1 MEEMLE
7 FNDRLMENS
16 ENTELLE
23 MYKQAY
29 ETALKNGANDIAE
42 FYKEK
47 LENFDKNLEAADGND
62 IRDMYKQAY
71 ETALKDGA
79 NDMAEFY
86 KHKLNPE
93 SEISFGSRSVDMS
106 SDDAKRY
113 HKLEQE
119 YEKASKTYKSS
130 VKNDNMELTYSKN
143 NEKIMEKARNEMEK
157 IENKYR

>member
-7 FNDRLMENS
+7 FIKGSVENS
-16 ENTELLE
+16 ENMELHE
-23 MYKQAY
+23 MYKEAY
-29 ETALKNGANDIAE
+29 EMALKNGANDMAQ

-47 LENFDKNLEAADGND
+47 LENFENSSEVAEDYG
-62 IRDMYKQAY
+62 IQGMYKEAY

-86 KHKLNPE
+86 KHKLN
-93 SEISFGSRSVDMS
+93 SGTEISFGSRSVDMS

-113 HKLEQE
+113 NKLEQE
-119 YEKASKTYKSS
+119 YEKASKTYKNS
-130 VKNDNMELTYSKN
+130 VKNDDMELTYSKN
-143 NEKIMEKARNEMEK
+143 NEKIMEKTRSEMEK

>member
-7 FNDRLMENS
+7 FNNGLMENS
-16 ENTELLE
+16 ENTELL
-23 MYKQAY
+23 
-29 ETALKNGANDIAE
+29 G
-42 FYKEK
+42 
-47 LENFDKNLEAADGND
+47 
-62 IRDMYKQAY
+62 MYKQAY

-86 KHKLNPE
+86 KHKLNSG

-113 HKLEQE
+113 NKLEQE
-119 YEKASKTYKSS
+119 YEKASKTYKNS
-130 VKNDNMELTYSKN
+130 VKNDDMELTYSKN
-143 NEKIMEKARNEMEK
+143 NEKIMEKTRSEMEK

>member
-7 FNDRLMENS
+7 FNNGLMENS
-16 ENTELLE
+16 ENTELLG

-29 ETALKNGANDIAE
+29 ATALKNGANDIAE

-47 LENFDKNLEAADGND
+47 LENFEKNSEAVNEYN
-62 IRDMYKQAY
+62 IHDMYKQAY

-86 KHKLNPE
+86 KHKLNSE

-113 HKLEQE
+113 NKLEQE
-119 YEKASKTYKSS
+119 YEKASKTYKNS
-130 VKNDNMELTYSKN
+130 VKNNDMELTYSKN
-143 NEKIMEKARNEMEK
+143 NEKIMEKTRSEMEK

>member
-7 FNDRLMENS
+7 FNNGLMENS
-16 ENTELLE
+16 ENTELLG

-47 LENFDKNLEAADGND
+47 LENFEKNSEAVNEYN

-86 KHKLNPE
+86 KHKLNSE

-113 HKLEQE
+113 NKLEQE
-119 YEKASKTYKSS
+119 YEKASKTYKNS
-130 VKNDNMELTYSKN
+130 VKNDDMELTYSKN
-143 NEKIMEKARNEMEK
+143 NEKIMEKTRSEMEK

>member
-7 FNDRLMENS
+7 FNNGLMENS
-16 ENTELLE
+16 ENTELLG

-47 LENFDKNLEAADGND
+47 LENFEKNSEAVNEYN
-62 IRDMYKQAY
+62 IHDMYKQAY

-86 KHKLNPE
+86 KHKLNSG
-93 SEISFGSRSVDMS
+93 SEISFGSRSVDM
-106 SDDAKRY
+106 
-113 HKLEQE
+113 
-119 YEKASKTYKSS
+119 
-130 VKNDNMELTYSKN
+130 
-143 NEKIMEKARNEMEK
+143 
-157 IENKYR
+157 